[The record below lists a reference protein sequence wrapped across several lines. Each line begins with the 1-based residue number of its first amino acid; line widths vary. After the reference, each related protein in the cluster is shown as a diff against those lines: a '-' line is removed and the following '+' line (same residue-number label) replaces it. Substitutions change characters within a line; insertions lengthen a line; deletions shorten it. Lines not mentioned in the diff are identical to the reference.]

1 MAFANPADVEVLNKI
16 QLPFSISTPT
26 SALASVALSPVYRQ
40 LRARLTSQIIINR
53 HTLIRA
59 LGQSDLVVLGVG
71 KPLGG
76 NHANFV
82 VLPIL
87 KRHTGATGPRDNPRA
102 KVVCEKLKEAHAISV
117 RFIGDLLSCEGCLR
131 ITVGTENENELLVT
145 GLGCVLKDY

>member
-1 MAFANPADVEVLNKI
+1 MAFADPGVIEMLNKI

-26 SALASVALSPVYRQ
+26 SALASIALSPVCNQ
-40 LRARLTSQIIINR
+40 LGARLISQIVTNR

-59 LGQSDLVVLGVG
+59 LGESDLVVLGVG

-102 KVVCEKLKEAHAISV
+102 KAVYEKLKEAHAISV
-117 RFIGDLLSCEGCLR
+117 RFIGDLLGCEGCLR
-131 ITVGTENENELLVT
+131 ITVGTESENKLLVA
-145 GLGCVLKDY
+145 GLRCVLKDY